1 MAWIKRNL
9 FFVMGGMLA
18 LGLLGAAG
26 FYNYKG
32 WSHNSAKTD
41 QLKEIYGTLR
51 NLTGQKPSPGNDKVD
66 NIAAAREQERQI
78 RDWIRQAADY
88 FQPMAPIPNTG
99 NNAVSSE
106 AFAAALRRTIDQLQH
121 EADAASV
128 TLPPKY
134 NFSFEAQRS
143 RVNFSSGSLASLAA
157 QFGEVKTISEILFAA
172 KVNSLD
178 GIQRVRVSDDDA
190 NGPQADYFDG
200 HSVTNNL
207 AVLTP
212 YQITFRSFSPEVGE
226 VLAGFA
232 SSPHGFIVKS
242 INVQP
247 AGAAAATA
255 PETAVL
261 MPAVPMLAQPMPAVP
276 MLAQPYLPPGLRA
289 RPAIPPAAP
298 PAAPPT
304 TLPTRV
310 PGRGGFQTVLNEQLL
325 RVTLVVEVVKLL
337 PKK

>member
-9 FFVMGGMLA
+9 IFVMGGILA

-32 WSHNSAKTD
+32 WSHNTAAFNR
-41 QLKEIYGTLR
+41 LNEIYGTLR
-51 NLTGQKPSPGNDKVD
+51 KFTGQKPSPGNDKVD

-78 RDWIRQAADY
+78 RDWIRRAADY
-88 FQPMAPIPNTG
+88 FQPIAPIPNTG

-106 AFAAALRRTIDQLQH
+106 AFAGALRRTIDQLQH
-121 EADAASV
+121 EAEAASV
-128 TLPPKY
+128 TLPPQY
-134 NFSFEAQRS
+134 SFSFKAQRDLV
-143 RVNFSSGSLASLAA
+143 RFQPGSLASLAA
-157 QFGEVKTISEILFAA
+157 QFGEVRTIAEILYAA

-200 HSVTNNL
+200 RSVTNNL

-255 PETAVL
+255 PETAATET
-261 MPAVPMLAQPMPAVP
+261 PVPMLAEPMPAVP
-276 MLAQPYLPPGLRA
+276 MLAQPYLPPGLRE
-289 RPAIPPAAP
+289 RPAIP

-310 PGRGGFQTVLNEQLL
+310 PGRGGLQTVLNEQLL

>member
-1 MAWIKRNL
+1 M
-9 FFVMGGMLA
+9 
-18 LGLLGAAG
+18 
-26 FYNYKG
+26 
-32 WSHNSAKTD
+32 
-41 QLKEIYGTLR
+41 
-51 NLTGQKPSPGNDKVD
+51 
-66 NIAAAREQERQI
+66 
-78 RDWIRQAADY
+78 
-88 FQPMAPIPNTG
+88 
-99 NNAVSSE
+99 
-106 AFAAALRRTIDQLQH
+106 
-121 EADAASV
+121 
-128 TLPPKY
+128 
-134 NFSFEAQRS
+134 
-143 RVNFSSGSLASLAA
+143 
-157 QFGEVKTISEILFAA
+157 KTISEILFAA
-172 KVNSLD
+172 RVNSLD

-261 MPAVPMLAQPMPAVP
+261 MPAVPMLAEPMPAEP

-289 RPAIPPAAP
+289 RPAIPPAI
-298 PAAPPT
+298 PPT

-310 PGRGGFQTVLNEQLL
+310 PGRGGLQTVLNEQLL

>member
-9 FFVMGGMLA
+9 FFVIGGILA

-32 WSHNSAKTD
+32 WSHNAAAFDK
-41 QLKEIYGTLR
+41 LNGIYNTLR
-51 NLTGQKPSPGNDKVD
+51 NLTGKKPSPGNDKVD
-66 NIAAAREQERQI
+66 NIKAAKEQEGQV
-78 RDWIRQAADY
+78 RDWIRQAADC
-88 FQPMAPIPNTG
+88 FQPIAPIPNTG
-99 NNAVSSE
+99 TNAVSSE

-121 EADAASV
+121 AAEAASV

-143 RVNFSSGSLASLAA
+143 LVKFSGSLGALAA

-172 KVNSLD
+172 RVNSLD

-190 NGPQADYFDG
+190 NGPQADYFDN

-212 YQITFRSFSPEVGE
+212 YQITFRSFSPEIGQ

-242 INVQP
+242 ISVQA
-247 AGAAAATA
+247 AGTFAATSPDATA
-255 PETAVL
+255 PS
-261 MPAVPMLAQPMPAVP
+261 P
-276 MLAQPYLPPGLRA
+276 
-289 RPAIPPAAP
+289 
-298 PAAPPT
+298 PPT
-304 TLPTRV
+304 PVPTV
-310 PGRGGFQTVLNEQLL
+310 TPGRGGLQTVLNEQLL

>member
-9 FFVMGGMLA
+9 FFVIGGILA
-18 LGLLGAAG
+18 IGLLGAAG

-32 WSHNSAKTD
+32 WSHNAAEFDK
-41 QLKEIYGTLR
+41 LNEIYGTLR
-51 NLTGQKPSPGNDKVD
+51 ELTGQKPSPGNEHVD

-88 FQPMAPIPNTG
+88 FQPIAPIPNAG

-128 TLPPKY
+128 ALPPKY

-143 RVNFSSGSLASLAA
+143 LVKFSGNLGVLAA
-157 QFGEVKTISEILFAA
+157 QFGEVKTIAEILFAA
-172 KVNSLD
+172 RVNSLD

-200 HSVTNNL
+200 RSVTNNL
-207 AVLTP
+207 AVLKP
-212 YQITFRSFSPEVGE
+212 YQITFRSFTPEIAQ

-242 INVQP
+242 INIQP
-247 AGAAAATA
+247 AGAAAATSPDATA
-255 PETAVL
+255 P
-261 MPAVPMLAQPMPAVP
+261 MM
-276 MLAQPYLPPGLRA
+276 
-289 RPAIPPAAP
+289 AP
-298 PAAPPT
+298 PLAPPV
-304 TLPTRV
+304 P
-310 PGRGGFQTVLNEQLL
+310 PGRGGLQTVLNEQLL

>member
-9 FFVMGGMLA
+9 FFVIGGMLA

-26 FYNYKG
+26 FYNYRG
-32 WSHNSAKTD
+32 WSHNSAAFDK
-41 QLKEIYGTLR
+41 LNEIYGTLR

-66 NIAAAREQERQI
+66 NIKAAKEQERQI

-88 FQPMAPIPNTG
+88 FQPIAPIPNTG

-143 RVNFSSGSLASLAA
+143 LVRFAPGSLGALAA

-172 KVNSLD
+172 RVNSLD

-190 NGPQADYFDG
+190 TGPQADYFDG

-255 PETAVL
+255 PETAAL
-261 MPAVPMLAQPMPAVP
+261 MPAVPMLAVLETVEP
-276 MLAQPYLPPGLRA
+276 MLAQVPPFRPRPGPIP
-289 RPAIPPAAP
+289 PAIPPAAP

-304 TLPTRV
+304 RA
-310 PGRGGFQTVLNEQLL
+310 PGRGGLQTVLNEQLL